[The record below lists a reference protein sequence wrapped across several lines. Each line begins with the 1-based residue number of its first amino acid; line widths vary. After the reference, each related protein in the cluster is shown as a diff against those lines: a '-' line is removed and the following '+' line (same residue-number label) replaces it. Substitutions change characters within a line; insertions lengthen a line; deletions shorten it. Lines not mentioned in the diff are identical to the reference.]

1 MEIIMY
7 ILSAQSG
14 EIIFDEDG
22 IKVTVFSI
30 KNNQVSLKVEVP
42 EGMTVSRAEILNK
55 IQAKQDKK

>member
-30 KNNQVSLKVEVP
+30 KNNQVSLKIEVP

>member
-1 MEIIMY
+1 MY

-55 IQAKQDKK
+55 IKKQDKK

>member
-1 MEIIMY
+1 MY

>member
-55 IQAKQDKK
+55 IKKQDKK